1 MKSTGVVRR
10 IDDLGRIVIPKE
22 IRKTF
27 RIKEGENLEIFI
39 TDNETISLK
48 KYSTLNKFEELIK
61 SLLKTFSQINKKV
74 IVTDLNNIL
83 GKNISIDQSFYKLLE
98 ERKRIIKNNDY
109 IKIYDN
115 EIKSSYIIEPII
127 LNGDL
132 IGSIVL
138 LSDENIN
145 TNDILL
151 IDFAS
156 KILINYIEE

>member
-74 IVTDLNNIL
+74 IVTDLNIIL

-115 EIKSSYIIEPII
+115 EIKSSYIIE
-127 LNGDL
+127 
-132 IGSIVL
+132 
-138 LSDENIN
+138 
-145 TNDILL
+145 T
-151 IDFAS
+151 FM
-156 KILINYIEE
+156 Y